1 MIIDQRLKMAVRA
14 LRVGLLTWGGLMLL
28 GCVALLLDD
37 TGLPR
42 WVISTLEWASNIAC
56 FPGLLVSHLFAS
68 SADDPHW
75 LFIAQ
80 AFVYLGT
87 CVVAWSVLAW
97 FALRVWDR
105 RNGRRPMRAR

>member
-1 MIIDQRLKMAVRA
+1 MAGRA

-28 GCVALLLDD
+28 GCLAVLLDD

-42 WVISTLEWASNIAC
+42 WLIGTLEWASNIAC

-87 CVVAWSVLAW
+87 CVLAWSVLAG

-105 RNGRRPMRAR
+105 RTRRGPVSAR